1 MISWELALRLP
12 GSQPPVLAPLTALL
26 VTQLTLVKTITGSL
40 QRVASVTAGVLLAL
54 GVADLLGLHW
64 WSVGL
69 VIFVSLAVG
78 QVLKL
83 GRTGSRSRSAP
94 CSS

>member
-54 GVADLLGLHW
+54 LVADVLGLHW
-64 WSVGL
+64 WSVGW
-69 VIFVSLAVG
+69 SSS
-78 QVLKL
+78 
-83 GRTGSRSRSAP
+83 SRWPSARS
-94 CSS
+94 